1 MQTYLPLVTACPL
14 CNFYIRMN
22 AEESGK
28 HSLTRCDEGDGNG
41 ISIFVTFSA
50 TLGYVVTRAFW
61 PVEEMGVPSE
71 TTAEPQVTGNFPTCP
86 VRDSN
91 PGSGERQLA
100 VSGNA

>member
-1 MQTYLPLVTACPL
+1 MQTYLPLLTACPL
-14 CNFYIRMN
+14 SNFYIRLN

-28 HSLTRCDEGDGNG
+28 HSLTRCDEGDSNG

-71 TTAEPQVTGNFPTCP
+71 NHRRTPSHWQLSHMP

-91 PGSGERQLA
+91 PGSGERQLV